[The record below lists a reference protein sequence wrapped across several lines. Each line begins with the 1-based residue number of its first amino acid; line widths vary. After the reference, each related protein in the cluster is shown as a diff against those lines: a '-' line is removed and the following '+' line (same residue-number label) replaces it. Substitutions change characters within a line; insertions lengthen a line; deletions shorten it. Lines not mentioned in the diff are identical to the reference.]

1 MPCLPRDSWLAV
13 RRRLSKGA
21 PEVTLDEAVLAHLD
35 AVRATVDRNADVIGQ
50 LVAALVDSY
59 RRGGKL
65 LICGNGGSAADAQH
79 FAAEFMNR
87 MHIDRD
93 PLPAIALSTDT
104 SVITS
109 IANDSAYDLIFAR
122 QVRALGRPGTCLSV
136 SRPAAA
142 RRMCSRRSL
151 PGARRDLRQSGSPA
165 KADRAAWPEPATRS
179 SWHSHARRRG
189 SKSATSSCTTSSP
202 RPSRPCSSDDSH
214 DHDVRW
220 ASAPALERRTSSPA
234 AALSGGQRPT
244 TVLASVGV
252 LQNQT
257 LASGKRN
264 HLLRLRR
271 EEFVG
276 CGARSVPVRPKP

>member
-1 MPCLPRDSWLAV
+1 MLCRASRQSPGSPFVSDYQ
-13 RRRLSKGA
+13 KGQ

-35 AVRATVDRNADVIGQ
+35 AVRATVDRNADIIGQ

-79 FAAEFMNR
+79 FAAEFINR

-122 QVRALGRPGTCLSV
+122 QVRALGRPGDVLIGLST
-136 SRPAAA
+136 SEA

-151 PGARRDLRQSGSPA
+151 PGARRGLRQSGSLE
-165 KADRAAWPEPATRS
+165 KVDRAAWLDCVIS
-179 SWHSHARRRG
+179 
-189 SKSATSSCTTSSP
+189 
-202 RPSRPCSSDDSH
+202 
-214 DHDVRW
+214 
-220 ASAPALERRTSSPA
+220 
-234 AALSGGQRPT
+234 
-244 TVLASVGV
+244 
-252 LQNQT
+252 
-257 LASGKRN
+257 
-264 HLLRLRR
+264 
-271 EEFVG
+271 
-276 CGARSVPVRPKP
+276 